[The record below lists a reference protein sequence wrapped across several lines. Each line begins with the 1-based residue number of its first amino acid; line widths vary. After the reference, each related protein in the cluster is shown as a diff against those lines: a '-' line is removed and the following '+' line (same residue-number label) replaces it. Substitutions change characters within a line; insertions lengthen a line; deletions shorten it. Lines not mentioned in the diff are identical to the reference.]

1 MVASR
6 FLGLG
11 KEKLKFQ
18 ADAYCDLDEEDLEEL
33 AAGDS
38 NPVDHDL
45 AAVVRR
51 YLSIKMDKTAIK
63 LGGSDWG
70 RNDLSEAHYNYALE
84 DVGHLPVLWNVLE
97 QELREAKLES
107 VFRERMRFFPHL
119 NEIKM
124 TGIPIDVTRRDID
137 FQRTTEK
144 KTAVR
149 EDLRKMFEDCRHPIP
164 KSRRKSLKIQ
174 TEGGKFKRVPGPED
188 EEFSPSNRN
197 HKLAALAK
205 HGIFIDKVQE
215 ATLRKIDAP
224 ECRLLLKYE
233 AARKWLAEIE
243 GIIRSTFPDGRVRA
257 AGWNQLSART
267 GRMTSTEPNLQQVPR
282 NWRDGFRVES
292 PKLWLK
298 GDLSQIEMV
307 LIAVVTE
314 DENLINLLRS
324 GRDVYVE
331 YGARIFHRK
340 PERGPRDDQVTDV
353 LREVAKIPTLGISYC
368 LTPFGFVRQIEEKL
382 GIKYEID
389 EAEAFF
395 EAFFEMF
402 PEIAAYQTKAAEDA
416 LNAESVR
423 TIGETRRYLPPL
435 IDDRGAGDYWPSLE
449 RRKRILVNTPIQGSG
464 ADLIIWAVN
473 QFMPQL
479 PAGVEIV
486 NLVHDEVDAIVTRE
500 TLRQLSM

>member
-6 FLGLG
+6 LLGLG

-137 FQRTTEK
+137 FQKTTEE

-174 TEGGKFKRVPGPED
+174 TE
-188 EEFSPSNRN
+188 
-197 HKLAALAK
+197 
-205 HGIFIDKVQE
+205 
-215 ATLRKIDAP
+215 
-224 ECRLLLKYE
+224 
-233 AARKWLAEIE
+233 
-243 GIIRSTFPDGRVRA
+243 
-257 AGWNQLSART
+257 AGNLSAFLVL
-267 GRMTSTEPNLQQVPR
+267 RMRNSPPRIEITSLQLWPNM
-282 NWRDGFRVES
+282 GFSSTR
-292 PKLWLK
+292 
-298 GDLSQIEMV
+298 
-307 LIAVVTE
+307 
-314 DENLINLLRS
+314 
-324 GRDVYVE
+324 
-331 YGARIFHRK
+331 FRK
-340 PERGPRDDQVTDV
+340 PLSGKLM
-353 LREVAKIPTLGISYC
+353 LRNAGSCSNTK
-368 LTPFGFVRQIEEKL
+368 RQEN
-382 GIKYEID
+382 G
-389 EAEAFF
+389 
-395 EAFFEMF
+395 
-402 PEIAAYQTKAAEDA
+402 
-416 LNAESVR
+416 
-423 TIGETRRYLPPL
+423 
-435 IDDRGAGDYWPSLE
+435 
-449 RRKRILVNTPIQGSG
+449 
-464 ADLIIWAVN
+464 
-473 QFMPQL
+473 
-479 PAGVEIV
+479 
-486 NLVHDEVDAIVTRE
+486 
-500 TLRQLSM
+500 